1 MILPFQF
8 TLMCSGFCQLIVKII
23 VVSLAIPI
31 LTEWCSWSLTVGE
44 PATARA
50 QLDEVLKR
58 AGADPFSGKIFW
70 DAKLELEKA
79 QLETLT

>member
-1 MILPFQF
+1 MSVYNVIILILPP
-8 TLMCSGFCQLIVKII
+8 
-23 VVSLAIPI
+23 AIPI
-31 LTEWCSWSLTVGE
+31 LSEWCSWSLTVGE

-79 QLETLT
+79 QLETMT